1 MGIEDRDW
9 YRESYRSK
17 ERKANGSWYQN
28 TYGWYY
34 RLRGETFGPS
44 DKDNILRLV
53 REHTLDE
60 YSLVKHEG
68 LPDWTPI
75 GKLSYEFPL
84 HSSGRRSGSGTART
98 GNFYTYAAP
107 LKNDWAWF
115 LAIIPIYWTFIDALL
130 GKYGFSDTVGIIA
143 CIALETTAAL
153 LDMKRARDA
162 GYDTKD
168 WLWIM
173 YLWTPAYLIQRSRKT
188 DHKKGYVITAIV
200 MSVAYILF
208 YGVIFYLQ
216 DQRMR

>member
-34 RLRGETFGPS
+34 KLRGQTFGPC
-44 DKDNILRLV
+44 DKDNILRLA

-60 YSLVKHEG
+60 YTLVRHEG

-84 HSSGRRSGSGTART
+84 HRSGRTNSGNCYS
-98 GNFYTYAAP
+98 YALP
-107 LKNDWAWF
+107 LKNDWAWL
-115 LAIIPIYWTFIDALL
+115 LAIVPVYWIFLDAFL
-130 GKYGFSDTVGIIA
+130 GKYGFPYTVQIIV
-143 CIALETTAAL
+143 CVALETVAAL
-153 LDMKRARDA
+153 LDMRRARDA

-168 WLWIM
+168 WLWII
-173 YLWTPAYLIQRSRKT
+173 YLWTPAYLIQRSHKT
-188 DHKKGYVITAIV
+188 DHKKGYVITAIL

-208 YGVIFYLQ
+208 YAFIFYME
-216 DQRMR
+216 DQRVVK